1 MSHQKDDKNMQL
13 AAIDIGS
20 NAIRLIIGEK
30 TETGSLRILKKYRE
44 PIRLGAEVFN
54 GGVLSAQIIEQ
65 TANAFVQFRGVID
78 QFQIQKVKAVATSAL
93 RDAENKKQLIDLV
106 YEKSKVQIQVITGME
121 EARLIH
127 SAVQHHIDISKNTV
141 LLIDIGGGSVELTIS
156 KNGKPIQSKSFQIG
170 TVRTLDQMRRLK
182 ISEQHI
188 NLVLSDYMQE
198 ILEFMNYS
206 DHIDF
211 AIGTGG
217 NFECMGDLKHLILKK
232 EPKTHLSYLELDEIK
247 MHLKKTTIPDR
258 IEKLKLR
265 PDRADVILIATKITQ
280 LILRQAEIQKLI
292 IPYVGLRE
300 GILWSMLKN

>member
-54 GGVLSAQIIEQ
+54 GGILSQQIIEN
-65 TANAFVQFRGVID
+65 TAHAFIQFKQVID
-78 QFQIQKVKAVATSAL
+78 QYQIKKIKAVATSAL
-93 RDAENKKQLIDLV
+93 RDAKNKQELIHLV
-106 YEKSKVQIQVITGME
+106 KEKSDISIKVITGIE
-121 EARLIH
+121 EAELIH
-127 SAVQHHIDISKNTV
+127 SAVQHQLDISKNTV

-198 ILEFMNYS
+198 ILEFMDYS

-217 NFECMGDLKHLILKK
+217 NFECMGDLKHQILKK
-232 EPKTHLSYLELDEIK
+232 EPKTHLSYTELDQIK
-247 MHLKKTTIPDR
+247 IQLKKMTLPER

-300 GILWSMLKN
+300 GILWSMLEN

>member
-1 MSHQKDDKNMQL
+1 MQL

-54 GGVLSAQIIEQ
+54 GGILSQQIIEK
-65 TANAFVQFRGVID
+65 TADAFVLFRSVID
-78 QFQIQKVKAVATSAL
+78 QYQIKKVKAVATSAL
-93 RDAENKKQLIDLV
+93 RDAKNKQELIQLV
-106 YEKSKVQIQVITGME
+106 KEKSDISIKVITGIE
-121 EARLIH
+121 EAQLIH
-127 SAVQHHIDISKNTV
+127 SAVEHQLDISKNTV

-156 KNGKPIQSKSFQIG
+156 KNGKPTQTKSFQIG

-198 ILEFMNYS
+198 ILEFMDSSNQNS
-206 DHIDF
+206 DQIDF

-217 NFECMGDLKHLILKK
+217 NFECMGDLKHQLLKK
-232 EPKTHLSYLELDEIK
+232 EPKTHLSYIELDQIK
-247 MHLKKTTIPDR
+247 NHIKKMTLPER

-300 GILWSMLKN
+300 GILWSMFES